1 MDGYSFWKRFD
12 QLRPK
17 EDLKVFAKRN
27 GIDYVRLTNQRSDC
41 RIPKLED
48 AYRLSIALGCSLE
61 SLITG
66 EEIRTPNP
74 RINAIVKY
82 LDTHPEKLDAIEI
95 LLFEKSAGQSSKSS
109 S

>member
-17 EDLKVFAKRN
+17 EDLKTFAKRN
-27 GIDYVRLTNQRSDC
+27 NLDYVRLTNQRSDC

-48 AYRLSIALGCSLE
+48 AYQLSVALGCSME

-66 EEIRTPNP
+66 QDERKPNP
-74 RINAIVKY
+74 RIEAIAQY
-82 LDTHPEKLDAIEI
+82 LDEHPEKLDAIEV
-95 LLFEKSAGQSSKSS
+95 LLFEKNAGLSSKSS
-109 S
+109 